1 MTIDQIVSELIRQ
14 KITIPELNRALLR
27 RALYHYGSMRK
38 VSESHG
44 VSRQTLY
51 NRMREFGLTVN
62 DLKAFKDRQGRLL

>member
-1 MTIDQIVSELIRQ
+1 MTIEQIVSELIRQ
-14 KITIPELNRALLR
+14 KITLAELNKALLR

-38 VSESHG
+38 VSEAHG

-51 NRMREFGLTVN
+51 NRMREFGLTIA